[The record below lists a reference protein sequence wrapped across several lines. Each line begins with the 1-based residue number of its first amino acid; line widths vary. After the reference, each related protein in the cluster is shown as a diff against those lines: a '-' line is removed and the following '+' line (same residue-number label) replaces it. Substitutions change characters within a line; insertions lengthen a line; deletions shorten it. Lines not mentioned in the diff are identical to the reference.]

1 MLIPFILCFF
11 LSMAYAALMFAYRHG
26 WEQQPVFKTNGSRP
40 KTSISII
47 IPARNEEANIEACIS
62 SILAQ
67 NYPGDFFEV
76 IVINDHSTDNTVSV
90 VESFD
95 HPNVRCIDLPLQQV
109 EVIAFKKA
117 ALALGIS
124 KSRGELI
131 LTTDADCIAPA
142 HWLKYIAAIYEE
154 QKPVMIVAP
163 VDFTS
168 DGSLVQTFQS
178 LDFMSMQGITAA
190 VHRLKLGNMCNGAN
204 LAFSKEAYHTVD
216 GYKDID
222 HLASGDDF
230 LLMTKFQKNYPGRIS
245 YLKSPYAIV
254 RTAPQPDWFSFFQQR
269 IRWASKSGKYDDK
282 KMTAM
287 LAFVYLFN
295 LSFLVLFV
303 MAIFK
308 PFFWFVLLLMLVFK
322 TISEIYYLDPV
333 AGFFG
338 KAKQL
343 RIFPLLQPLHIAY
356 VISAGFLGMIGKYQ
370 WKGRAVR

>member
-1 MLIPFILCFF
+1 MLIAFIVCFF
-11 LSMAYAALMFAYRHG
+11 LSMGYAALMFAYRHG
-26 WEQQPVFKTNGSRP
+26 WEQQPVYKTNGSRP

-47 IPARNEEANIEACIS
+47 IPARNEEQNIGACIS
-62 SILAQ
+62 SILV
-67 NYPGDFFEV
+67 NTYPKELFEI
-76 IVINDHSTDNTVSV
+76 IVINDHSTDNTVAV
-90 VESFD
+90 VEAFD
-95 HPNVRCIDLPLQQV
+95 LPNVRCIDLPAQKEGTV
-109 EVIAFKKA
+109 AYKKA
-117 ALALGIS
+117 ALGLGIER
-124 KSRGELI
+124 SRGELI
-131 LTTDADCIAPA
+131 VTTDADCTAPP

-163 VDFTS
+163 VDLTTN
-168 DGSLVQTFQS
+168 GSVVQTFQS

-190 VHRLKLGNMCNGAN
+190 VHQLKLGNMSNGAN
-204 LAFSKEAYHTVD
+204 LAFSKEAYNAVD

-230 LLMTKFQKNYPGRIS
+230 LLMMKFQKAYPERIS

-254 RTAPQPDWFSFFQQR
+254 RTAPQPDWSSFFQQR

-295 LSFLVLFV
+295 FSFLVVLV
-303 MAIFK
+303 AAVVQ

-322 TISEIYYLDPV
+322 TIAEIYYLDPV

-338 KAKQL
+338 KTKQM
-343 RIFPLLQPLHIAY
+343 RVFPLLQPLHIAY
-356 VISAGFLGMIGKYQ
+356 VISAGLLGMVGKYQ
-370 WKGRAVR
+370 WKGRSVR